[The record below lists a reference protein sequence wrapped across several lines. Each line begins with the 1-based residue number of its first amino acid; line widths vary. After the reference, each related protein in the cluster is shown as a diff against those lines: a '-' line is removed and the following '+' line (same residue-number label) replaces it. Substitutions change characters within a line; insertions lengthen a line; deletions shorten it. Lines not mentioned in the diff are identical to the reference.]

1 MSRNMPMEGV
11 PRLEKIRHM
20 HPAEVSDVGIS
31 AKFSSELGRE
41 EAGMDDADA
50 QSLAVGSF
58 AWQCDRLANPQ

>member
-1 MSRNMPMEGV
+1 
-11 PRLEKIRHM
+11 M